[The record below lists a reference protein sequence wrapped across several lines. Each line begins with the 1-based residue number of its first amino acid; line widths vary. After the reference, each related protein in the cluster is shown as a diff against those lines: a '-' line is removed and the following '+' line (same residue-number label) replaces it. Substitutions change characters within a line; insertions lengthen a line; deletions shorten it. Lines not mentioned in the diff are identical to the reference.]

1 MKNHFQL
8 FPANTRQQ
16 IDLTYIADE
25 NGFIYFHMILP
36 MVAMDIDMN
45 LVISSKTLWQAARR
59 LTNNVIQFLSGSFVR
74 KGKKMLIFLH

>member
-1 MKNHFQL
+1 ML
-8 FPANTRQQ
+8 
-16 IDLTYIADE
+16 
-25 NGFIYFHMILP
+25 LP
-36 MVAMDIDMN
+36 MVAMDFDMN